1 MAALRLPRATTTTSS
16 CFWGE
21 EEEGR
26 SFGGACR
33 GWTPERGGMGWV
45 TGGMELGWVAGDRGD
60 TAGAVSGGDWDAAP
74 KEQER
79 CQGQAPPGIQSKN
92 AGLR

>member
-1 MAALRLPRATTTTSS
+1 M
-16 CFWGE
+16 
-21 EEEGR
+21 
-26 SFGGACR
+26 
-33 GWTPERGGMGWV
+33 

-79 CQGQAPPGIQSKN
+79 CQGQAPPGIQSRMQGSDEMVKDTCLCPVRRVSKLCFPE
-92 AGLR
+92 GF